1 MQTMAKV
8 SKNKLNQLKSKLKK
22 EEDNLIKIQENINDL
37 KKQIESEQTELFMKT
52 LKEAGVDFEEA
63 IDTVLLISSDQQPNP
78 QLPNRSMEDSI

>member
-1 MQTMAKV
+1 MAKV

-63 IDTVLLISSDQQPNP
+63 IDTVLLISIDQQTNP

>member
-1 MQTMAKV
+1 MAKV

-63 IDTVLLISSDQQPNP
+63 IDTVLLISNDQQPNP

>member
-1 MQTMAKV
+1 MAKV

-63 IDTVLLISSDQQPNP
+63 IDTVLLLNSDNQTRLQSHNHYMKD
-78 QLPNRSMEDSI
+78 RI

>member
-1 MQTMAKV
+1 MAKV

-63 IDTVLLISSDQQPNP
+63 IDTVLLINSDQQPSL
-78 QLPNRSMEDSI
+78 QLPNHSMEDSI

>member
-1 MQTMAKV
+1 MAKV

-63 IDTVLLISSDQQPNP
+63 IDTVLLISSDQQANT
-78 QLPNRSMEDSI
+78 QLPNHSMEDSI

>member
-1 MQTMAKV
+1 MAKV

>member
-1 MQTMAKV
+1 MAKV
-8 SKNKLNQLKSKLKK
+8 SKNKLNQIKSKLKK

-63 IDTVLLISSDQQPNP
+63 IDTVLLINSDQQPSL
-78 QLPNRSMEDSI
+78 QLPNHSREDSI

>member
-1 MQTMAKV
+1 MAKV

-63 IDTVLLISSDQQPNP
+63 IDTVLLISSDRQPNP
-78 QLPNRSMEDSI
+78 QLPNHSMEDNI

>member
-1 MQTMAKV
+1 MQIMAKV

-63 IDTVLLISSDQQPNP
+63 IDTVLLISSDQQTNP

>member
-1 MQTMAKV
+1 MAKV

-63 IDTVLLISSDQQPNP
+63 IDTVLLISSDQQPKP
-78 QLPNRSMEDSI
+78 QLPNHSMEDSI

>member
-1 MQTMAKV
+1 MAKV

-52 LKEAGVDFEEA
+52 LKEAGVEG
-63 IDTVLLISSDQQPNP
+63 ISLKTEN
-78 QLPNRSMEDSI
+78 

>member
-1 MQTMAKV
+1 MAKV

-37 KKQIESEQTELFMKT
+37 KKQIESEQTELFMRT

-63 IDTVLLISSDQQPNP
+63 IDTVLFISSDQQPSP
-78 QLPNRSMEDSI
+78 QLPNHSMEDSI

>member
-1 MQTMAKV
+1 MAKV

-63 IDTVLLISSDQQPNP
+63 IDTVLLISSDQQPTP

>member
-1 MQTMAKV
+1 MAKV

-22 EEDNLIKIQENINDL
+22 EEDNLIKVQENINDL

-63 IDTVLLISSDQQPNP
+63 IDTVLLISSDQQPNH
-78 QLPNRSMEDSI
+78 SMEDSI

>member
-1 MQTMAKV
+1 MQIMAKV

-63 IDTVLLISSDQQPNP
+63 IDTVLLISSDQQTNP
-78 QLPNRSMEDSI
+78 QLPNRSMEDII

>member
-1 MQTMAKV
+1 MAKV

-63 IDTVLLISSDQQPNP
+63 IDTVLLISSDQQTNP

>member
-1 MQTMAKV
+1 MAKV

-63 IDTVLLISSDQQPNP
+63 IDTVLLISSDQQTNP
-78 QLPNRSMEDSI
+78 QLPNRSMEDII

>member
-1 MQTMAKV
+1 MAKV

-22 EEDNLIKIQENINDL
+22 EEVNLIKIQENINDL
-37 KKQIESEQTELFMKT
+37 KKQIESEQTDLFMKT

-63 IDTVLLISSDQQPNP
+63 IDTVLLISSDQQPNT